1 VNEQSASPPGSSK
14 TGNYGEFAVGDH
26 AEFGLQFYLGEGLAP
41 VRAGEKRQAIQVAED
56 LYHITASVVHV
67 GNHGW
72 VLDFGLLA
80 YQDTAPP
87 EGVAVGQVLA
97 GRATLGVDPYS
108 YFEQL
113 AKDPRYPDMVYTWNV
128 RSIGRDTALFVLHGK
143 RGFVM
148 RACEAGSTYRR
159 RTRGL
164 TTTATATTYS
174 AVNCC
179 RAFEA
184 YECLRSVEPRERGGH
199 RLQTRSHRHYVGD
212 RRSPSPFGPHNA

>member
-1 VNEQSASPPGSSK
+1 VLP
-14 TGNYGEFAVGDH
+14 
-26 AEFGLQFYLGEGLAP
+26 EGLAP
-41 VRAGEKRQAIQVAED
+41 VRAGTKHQAMQVDED
-56 LYHITASVVHV
+56 LYQITAMVVHV
-67 GNHGW
+67 GDHGW

-80 YQDTAPP
+80 YGDNAPP
-87 EGVAVGQVLA
+87 EGVAAGQVLT
-97 GRATLGVDPYS
+97 GRAALGVDPFS

-128 RSIGRDTALFVLHGK
+128 RSIGRDTAPFVLHGK

-179 RAFEA
+179 P
-184 YECLRSVEPRERGGH
+184 CPPSVRVPPPGRTTQAEGTAACPP
-199 RLQTRSHRHYVGD
+199 SDDARH
-212 RRSPSPFGPHNA
+212 SSAS

>member
-1 VNEQSASPPGSSK
+1 
-14 TGNYGEFAVGDH
+14 
-26 AEFGLQFYLGEGLAP
+26 
-41 VRAGEKRQAIQVAED
+41 VRAGTKRQAIQVAEG
-56 LYHITASVVHV
+56 LYQITASVVHV
-67 GNHGW
+67 GDHGW
-72 VLDFGLLA
+72 VPDFGLLA

-128 RSIGRDTALFVLHGK
+128 RSIGRDTAPFVLHGK

-159 RTRGL
+159 PTLGL

-179 RAFEA
+179 P
-184 YECLRSVEPRERGGH
+184 CLRSVRVPPLGRT
-199 RLQTRSHRHYVGD
+199 TRAGRAPPVNALSPAYQPNEDAVIDTESH
-212 RRSPSPFGPHNA
+212 